1 MRIKMTA
8 IGPVEMVG
16 EVTDLRKVGGWLVMH
31 VRMTNP
37 VGWETSA
44 ELTHKDLM
52 TLIKFM
58 FRPSNLLY
66 LFFGFGKPRAN
77 RSKVEKED

>member
-1 MRIKMTA
+1 MRMKMSA

-16 EVTDLRKVGGWLVMH
+16 DVTDLRKVGGCLVMH
-31 VRMTNP
+31 VRMTTP

-52 TLIKFM
+52 TLIRFM

-77 RSKVEKED
+77 SPRAGNED